1 MEKKVA
7 KKNDSAELLVK
18 QADTILLKDLMK
30 LFGRIERIFIPS
42 GTLVYNDIFERL
54 DALSKEIQRG
64 SCFTDVKEFSNEEID
79 RALSKNSEVVIRKI
93 DWEKF
98 IHDLSLVSGNGDES
112 YQLPFSVMEEIDR
125 ERGVHEGKLKKG
137 VAKEKIRQLQ
147 VCLLLSYASYSFL

>member
-112 YQLPFSVMEEIDR
+112 YQLPVSVIEEIDR
-125 ERGVHEGKLKKG
+125 ERSVHEGKLKKG